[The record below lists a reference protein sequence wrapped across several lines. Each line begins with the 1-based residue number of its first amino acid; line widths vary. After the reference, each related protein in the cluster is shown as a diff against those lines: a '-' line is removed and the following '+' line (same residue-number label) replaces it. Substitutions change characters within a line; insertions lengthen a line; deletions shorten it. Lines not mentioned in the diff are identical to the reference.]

1 MSSKATVSAV
11 ILAAG
16 SSTRMGVPKQFLLL
30 QGQPLLTYTL
40 LAFQACDS
48 VQEIVV
54 VARLEDV
61 EKIQEIA
68 QTKNITKLTKVVE
81 GGSSRRESARCGVQ
95 VCNSESEYV
104 AVHDGARP
112 LITPQIIKEVIAA
125 AKEYGAAAAA
135 VPTKDTIKQVDAN
148 GFVVNTPP
156 RETLWNVQTPQIFKR
171 DLYLQAL
178 DNCEKTNIEVTD
190 DCQMVELLG
199 HTIKLVEG
207 SYTNIKVTTPED
219 IKIAEGWLQ

>member
-1 MSSKATVSAV
+1 MSSNVTVSAV

-16 SSTRMGVPKQFLLL
+16 SSTRMGVPKQFLPLH
-30 QGQPLLTYTL
+30 GQPLLAHTL
-40 LAFQACDS
+40 LAFQACDAI
-48 VQEIVV
+48 QEIVV
-54 VARLEDV
+54 VARLEDI
-61 EKIQEIA
+61 EKIKELA
-68 QTKNITKLTKVVE
+68 QAKNITKLTKVVE
-81 GGSSRRESARCGVQ
+81 GGSSRRESARCGAQ
-95 VCNSESEYV
+95 ACNSESKYF

-112 LITPQIIKEVIAA
+112 LITPQIIEEVVSV

-148 GFVVNTPP
+148 GFVVGTPP
-156 RETLWNVQTPQIFKR
+156 REMLWNVQTPQIFRR

-178 DNCEKTNIEVTD
+178 DNCEKTNTEVTD

-199 HTIKLVEG
+199 HTIKLVKS

-219 IKIAEGWLQ
+219 INIAEGWLQ

>member
-1 MSSKATVSAV
+1 MSSNVTVSAV

-16 SSTRMGVPKQFLLL
+16 SSTRMGVPKQFLPLH
-30 QGQPLLTYTL
+30 GQPLLAHTL
-40 LAFQACDS
+40 LAFQACDAI
-48 VQEIVV
+48 QEIVV
-54 VARLEDV
+54 VARLEDI
-61 EKIQEIA
+61 EKIKELA
-68 QTKNITKLTKVVE
+68 QAKNITKLTKVVE
-81 GGSSRRESARCGVQ
+81 GGSSRRESARCGAQ
-95 VCNSESEYV
+95 ACNSESKYF

-112 LITPQIIKEVIAA
+112 LITPQIIEEVVSV

-148 GFVVNTPP
+148 GFVVGTPP
-156 RETLWNVQTPQIFKR
+156 REMLWNVQTPQIFRR

-178 DNCEKTNIEVTD
+178 DNCEKTNTEVTD

-199 HTIKLVEG
+199 HTIKLVKS

-219 IKIAEGWLQ
+219 INIAEGWL

>member
-1 MSSKATVSAV
+1 MSSNVTVSAV

-16 SSTRMGVPKQFLLL
+16 SSTRMGVPKQFLPLH
-30 QGQPLLTYTL
+30 GQPLLAHTL
-40 LAFQACDS
+40 LAFQACDAI
-48 VQEIVV
+48 QEIVV
-54 VARLEDV
+54 VARLEDI
-61 EKIQEIA
+61 EKIKELA
-68 QTKNITKLTKVVE
+68 QAKNITKLTKVVE
-81 GGSSRRESARCGVQ
+81 GGSSRRESARCGAQ
-95 VCNSESEYV
+95 ACNSESKYF

-112 LITPQIIKEVIAA
+112 LITPQIIEEVVSV

-148 GFVVNTPP
+148 GFVVGTPP
-156 RETLWNVQTPQIFKR
+156 REMLWNVQTPQIFRR

-178 DNCEKTNIEVTD
+178 DNCEKTNTEVTD

-219 IKIAEGWLQ
+219 INIAEGWL

>member
-1 MSSKATVSAV
+1 MSSNVTVSAV

-16 SSTRMGVPKQFLLL
+16 SSTRMGVPKQFLPLH
-30 QGQPLLTYTL
+30 GQPLLTYTL
-40 LAFQACDS
+40 LAFQACDAI
-48 VQEIVV
+48 QEIVV
-54 VARLEDV
+54 VARLEDI
-61 EKIQEIA
+61 EKIKELA
-68 QTKNITKLTKVVE
+68 QAKNITKLTKVVE
-81 GGSSRRESARCGVQ
+81 GGSSRRESARCGAQ
-95 VCNSESEYV
+95 ACNSESKYF

-112 LITPQIIKEVIAA
+112 LITPQIIEEVVSV

-148 GFVVNTPP
+148 GFVVGTPP
-156 RETLWNVQTPQIFKR
+156 REMLWNVQTPQIFRR

-178 DNCEKTNIEVTD
+178 DNCEKTNTEVTD

-199 HTIKLVEG
+199 HTIKLVKS

-219 IKIAEGWLQ
+219 INIAEGWL